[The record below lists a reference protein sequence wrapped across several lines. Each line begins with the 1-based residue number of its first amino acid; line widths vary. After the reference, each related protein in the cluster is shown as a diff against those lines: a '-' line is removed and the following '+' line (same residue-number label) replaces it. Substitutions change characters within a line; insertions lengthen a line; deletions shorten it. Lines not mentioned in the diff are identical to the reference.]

1 MYFCILR
8 FLSFDGNLL
17 GAMSVAD
24 LALSFLSFNLNNI
37 IKKRNK
43 KIDKIV
49 HICKGELERKI
60 SSKKDAC

>member
-1 MYFCILR
+1 MYLYILR
-8 FLSFDGNLL
+8 FLAFDGNLL
-17 GAMSVAD
+17 SVSFAAD

-43 KIDKIV
+43 KVVKIV

-60 SSKKDAC
+60 FARKNMC